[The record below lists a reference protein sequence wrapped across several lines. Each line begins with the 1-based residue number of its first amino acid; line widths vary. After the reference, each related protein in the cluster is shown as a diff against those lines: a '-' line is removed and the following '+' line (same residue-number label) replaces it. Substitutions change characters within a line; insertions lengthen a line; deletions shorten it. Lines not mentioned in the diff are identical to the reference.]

1 MFITKMSLPRRTFLR
16 GLGVTMALPFLEAMV
31 PALRAAA
38 SPVRRF
44 AGIYVPHGMIMD
56 QITPVQA
63 GAGFELKPILKPLEA
78 FRDQLVVVT
87 GVNGPAS
94 LDGGGHALAPAC
106 WLTGATAKKT
116 QGADVR
122 AATSVDQ
129 IIASQIGKDTVFSS
143 LELACEDFSDTV
155 GSCEVGFSCSYM
167 NTLSW
172 SSPTT
177 PVPMEL
183 NPRVVFERL
192 FGGTGTTDERIRHMR
207 RNASILDDIRGQA
220 QRLQGRLGAQ
230 DRTRV
235 SDFLENIRAIEQR
248 IQRAERQARQKVD
261 EPVAPSGIP
270 DSYAEH
276 VALQLDLLA
285 IAFQADLTRVG
296 SFMLGR
302 DVSFHSY
309 PELGFSDGHHTVS
322 HHANNPTQMNKQAII
337 NAYEFSMI
345 AKFLGKLRSSPDG
358 DGTLLDNSIV
368 LYGSGMSHGNL
379 HSHTGL
385 PVVIVGGG
393 AGRIKGNRHL
403 MHPVSPAD
411 GIPNGNVLLSIA
423 HKFGCE
429 VDAIGQS
436 NGTIDL

>member
-1 MFITKMSLPRRTFLR
+1 
-16 GLGVTMALPFLEAMV
+16 MV
-31 PALRAAA
+31 PTLTAAA

-44 AGIYVPHGMIMD
+44 AGIYVPHGMIMTEF
-56 QITPVQA
+56 TPETA
-63 GAGFELKPILKPLEA
+63 GAGFEFKPILKPLEP

-94 LDGGGHALAPAC
+94 VDGGGHALAPAC
-106 WLTGATAKKT
+106 WLTGSTAKKT
-116 QGADVR
+116 QGADIH
-122 AATSVDQ
+122 AGLSVDQ
-129 IIASQIGKDTVFSS
+129 AIARQIGQDTVFPS

-167 NTLSW
+167 NTISW

-183 NPRVVFERL
+183 NPRAVFERL
-192 FGGTGTTDERIRHMR
+192 FGGTGTVEQRLKQMR
-207 RNASILDDIRGQA
+207 RNTSILDDIRGQA
-220 QRLQGRLGAQ
+220 QRLQARLGTQ

-235 SDFLENIRAIEQR
+235 SDFLENIRAIEKR
-248 IQRAERQARQKVD
+248 IQRAEQQAAQRTDV
-261 EPVAPSGIP
+261 PAAPSGIP

-276 VALQLDLLA
+276 VSLQLDLLA

-322 HHANNPTQMNKQAII
+322 HHANNPTQMHKQAVV
-337 NAYEFSMI
+337 NTYEFSLI
-345 AKFLGKLRSSPDG
+345 AKFLEKLRSSSDG
-358 DGTLLDNSIV
+358 DGTLLDHSVI

-385 PVVIVGGG
+385 PVVVVGGG
-393 AGRIKGNRHL
+393 AGQIRGNRHL

-429 VDAIGQS
+429 VDAFGQS
-436 NGTIDL
+436 TGTIDL